1 MYIFFFFLLFEDN
14 VERRGSVSRRPLPRA
29 HARPRARP
37 RAREVSA
44 NETQLIIGKSGLPAR
59 GGSDRGVLFLRVIN

>member
-1 MYIFFFFLLFEDN
+1 MYIFLFFLVFEDN
-14 VERRGSVSRRPLPRA
+14 VERRGSVSFTA
-29 HARPRARP
+29 SIRARV
-37 RAREVSA
+37 REIST

>member
-14 VERRGSVSRRPLPRA
+14 VAKCSADVLCHKRA
-29 HARPRARP
+29 
-37 RAREVSA
+37 RAREIST

-59 GGSDRGVLFLRVIN
+59 DGSDRGVLFLRVIN

>member
-1 MYIFFFFLLFEDN
+1 MYIFFFFLLSKDN
-14 VERRGSVSRRPLPRA
+14 VGTSRKRFVTFFA
-29 HARPRARP
+29 TNVDA
-37 RAREVSA
+37 RAREIST